1 MTEEKTKYTI
11 DNHGMYHHPN
21 GRFVKLSEIK
31 EAKRTDLPRVEML
44 DSRGDSISGIALTK
58 RYAHTFKCKC
68 RVIDKKYRVKIK
80 TKELEKGKY
89 PIVEHYYTI
98 STSSKTDEYLRTFF
112 RIKHDKDY
120 PDHRLIKA
128 EHTSWREMKLE
139 L

>member
-1 MTEEKTKYTI
+1 MTKEKTKYTI
-11 DNHGMYHHPN
+11 DNRGMYHHPN

-31 EAKRTDLPRVEML
+31 EAKRTDLPRVKIT
-44 DSRGDSISGIALTK
+44 DARGKSISGIALSK

-68 RVIDKKYRVKIK
+68 RIIDKKYKTKIK
-80 TKELEKGKY
+80 GKFKDEDY
-89 PIVEHYYTI
+89 PIIEHYYTI
-98 STSSKTDEYLRTFF
+98 STSSNKEDYLRTYF

>member
-1 MTEEKTKYTI
+1 MTKEKTKYTI
-11 DNHGMYHHPN
+11 DNRGMYHHPN
-21 GRFVKLSEIK
+21 GRFAKLSDIR
-31 EAKRTDLPRVEML
+31 EAKRTDLPRV
-44 DSRGDSISGIALTK
+44 DFTDTRGESISGIALSK

-68 RVIDKKYRVKIK
+68 RIIDKKYKVKIK
-80 TKELEKGKY
+80 GKFKGEDY

-98 STSSKTDEYLRTFF
+98 STSSKKDDYLRTFF